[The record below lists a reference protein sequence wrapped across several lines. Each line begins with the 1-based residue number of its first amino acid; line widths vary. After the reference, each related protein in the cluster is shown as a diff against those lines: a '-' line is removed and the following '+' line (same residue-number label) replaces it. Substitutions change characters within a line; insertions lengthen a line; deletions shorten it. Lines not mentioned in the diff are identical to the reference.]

1 MFEPFFSNATLK
13 HIALLTMLIDHIG
26 IAFFPDNIALRII
39 GRSSFIIFC
48 FLLEEGTIYTHS
60 RTKYFLR
67 LLAFAFVSFVPYSLF
82 EHKVWFCKWRLNVF
96 FVLSSSVVMIA
107 LFDCAKKVKYRK
119 TLQIMILV
127 MFASMGVLLH
137 FDYDYMGFVFISM
150 FYLFRSQKVL
160 QCIVFFLTTLCLMP
174 LFSHYFEKKDWLVS
188 IAAGVIESCGGVA
201 LFFVLNYNGMRGY
214 QLPKWFYY
222 AFYPLHLLIIWIV
235 KTYVI

>member
-1 MFEPFFSNATLK
+1 MFKLFFSNATLK

-26 IAFFPDNIALRII
+26 VSWFPGNIALRLI

-48 FLLEEGTIYTHS
+48 FLLVEGTIYTHS

-67 LLAFAFVSFVPYSLF
+67 LLTFAFISFVPYSLF
-82 EHKVWFCKWRLNVF
+82 VHNVWFCKWQLNVF
-96 FVLSSSVVMIA
+96 FVLSSSVIMIA
-107 LFDCAKKVKYRK
+107 LFDCAQRM
-119 TLQIMILV
+119 TLQILILI

-137 FDYDYMGFVFISM
+137 FDYDFIGFVFVSV

-160 QCIVFFLTTLCLMP
+160 QCIAFFITTLCFIP
-174 LFSHYFEKKDWLVS
+174 LYYHYFDKQDWLIS
-188 IAAGVIESCGGVA
+188 IARGVIESCGGVA
-201 LFFVLNYNGMRGY
+201 LFFVHNYNGDLGC

-235 KTYVI
+235 KTYMI